1 MATRD
6 LFDDSTMSFGDH
18 LEALRIHLFKA
29 IIGFVIA
36 ICLTLY
42 YGNSIVDV
50 IREPID
56 NALARYG
63 KKLAVQGMTLDV
75 KDDVKTDVNWG
86 QWLKEQFGLADV
98 LDDPLPGEAP
108 VGPGEPVDP
117 VETHAGEISVQFDG
131 FALASQ
137 LHAAAPDVYPAPPE
151 KLKEQPLNLLLKST
165 AFGTWFAT
173 TDELHRPVA
182 LNVQEAFM
190 TYIKVSMIAGF
201 VLASPWVFYQVW
213 LFVAVGLYKHER
225 KFVYLYGALSLILFL
240 AGAYFCFKAVFPFV
254 LNFLLSFN
262 LLLGITPQ
270 IRLSEWVSFAVMLPL
285 MFGISFQLPLVMR
298 FLTALNIFTP
308 QIYREKRRLAILVIA
323 FLSMV
328 LTPADPMSMLLMM
341 CPLVLL
347 YELGIWLCEL
357 APKQNPF
364 EMERV

>member
-6 LFDDSTMSFGDH
+6 LFDDSTMSFGEH
-18 LEALRIHLFKA
+18 LEALRLHLFKA
-29 IIGFVIA
+29 IIGFVLA

-42 YGNSIVDV
+42 FGNSIVAV

-56 NALARYG
+56 TALARYG
-63 KKLAVQGMTLDV
+63 KKLTVE
-75 KDDVKTDVNWG
+75 DDVKTDVDWG
-86 QWLKEQFGLADV
+86 QWLKEQMGLADV
-98 LDDPLPGEAP
+98 VDIPVPEAP
-108 VGPGEPVDP
+108 APDVPKPDS
-117 VETHAGEISVQFDG
+117 IIVQLDG
-131 FALASQ
+131 YDLARQ
-137 LHAAAPDVYPAPPE
+137 LHAAAPETYPVAPE
-151 KLKEQPLNLLLKST
+151 SLRQHPLQLSLSSP
-165 AFGTWFAT
+165 AFSGWFAT

-201 VLASPWVFYQVW
+201 VLASPWVFYQLW

-225 KFVYLYGALSLILFL
+225 KFVYLYGTLSLVLFL
-240 AGAYFCFKAVFPFV
+240 AGAAFCFKAVFPFV

-262 LLLGITPQ
+262 ILLGITPQ

-308 QIYREKRRLAILVIA
+308 AVYREKRRLAILVIA
-323 FLSMV
+323 FLSMI

-357 APKQNPF
+357 APAQNPF
-364 EMERV
+364 ELERV